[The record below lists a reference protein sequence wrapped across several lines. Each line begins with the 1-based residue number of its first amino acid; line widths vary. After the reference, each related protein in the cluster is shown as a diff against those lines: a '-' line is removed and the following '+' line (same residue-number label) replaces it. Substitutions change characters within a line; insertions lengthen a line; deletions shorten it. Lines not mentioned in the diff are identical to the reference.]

1 MKCLEQ
7 YLALFFKKPSYDSWI
22 SRKVDISKKRR
33 NRKEKAFPL
42 LPIILFHVQDNNN
55 TSLKEKKKKNLFVP
69 STHSFKR
76 GNQHLLGSYHV
87 LYSATNALNPPPPVV
102 SPKPNE
108 VSLPFFYKGRSQV
121 QKTWVY
127 WPRSVNAEIRI
138 KKSIELCLLAFTH
151 SFKFNHCFLFKAL
164 SDHSDLVL
172 CGIFLFAEDPM
183 LAGHIVMPSS
193 DIITLL
199 VCIHIYTF
207 TSHCNLSREQQP
219 PWVFVE

>member
-1 MKCLEQ
+1 M
-7 YLALFFKKPSYDSWI
+7 
-22 SRKVDISKKRR
+22 
-33 NRKEKAFPL
+33 
-42 LPIILFHVQDNNN
+42 
-55 TSLKEKKKKNLFVP
+55 
-69 STHSFKR
+69 
-76 GNQHLLGSYHV
+76 
-87 LYSATNALNPPPPVV
+87 NALNPPPPVV

-193 DIITLL
+193 DIVTLL

-207 TSHCNLSREQQP
+207 TSCCNLSREQQP
-219 PWVFVE
+219 PWVLNKQTDSLADMGLFKTYDIHPSVTLKSLIFSLR